1 MDIIEKAI
9 MKEMKRV
16 FDEDESVNLR
26 VQLNELEVIS
36 YFDKKHIRFHRDQRY
51 NSKGEFMERQNSQ
64 RKQSLT
70 CILAVG
76 DSRSL
81 LFQLMRRRTKEETGR
96 GFIKLNVEGAS
107 KEFKLSNGSLF
118 FLHPDDEEDQRR
130 LEFDKECL
138 TFFQHGSKGVESDVG
153 MSFGLVFRSC
163 CHVKEV
169 SKRTGQ
175 LIEPEH
181 DIGLLRRTKRKLE
194 DFLAGRT
201 TTKDGMTK
209 DQADK
214 WLQAKYLQTKS
225 RHQL

>member
-1 MDIIEKAI
+1 MDIVEKAI
-9 MKEMKRV
+9 MKEMKQV
-16 FDEDESVNLR
+16 FKEDESVHFQ
-26 VQLNELEVIS
+26 VHLNELEVIS
-36 YFDKKHIRFHRDQRY
+36 YFDKKHIRFHQDQRY
-51 NSKGEFMERQNSQ
+51 NSKGKFMERQNSQ

-81 LFQLMRRRTKEETGR
+81 LFQLMRRRTKEETGK
-96 GFIKLNVEGAS
+96 GFIKLFVECAS

-118 FLHPDDEEDQRR
+118 FLHPGDEEDQQR

-153 MSFGLVFRSC
+153 MLFGLVFRSC

-169 SKRTGQ
+169 LKSTGQ
-175 LIEPEH
+175 LIDPEH
-181 DIGLLRRTKRKLE
+181 DIGLLQRTKGKLE

-225 RHQL
+225 SPEL

>member
-9 MKEMKRV
+9 TKEMKRV

-26 VQLNELEVIS
+26 VHLNELEVIS

-96 GFIKLNVEGAS
+96 GFIKLYVEGAS

-138 TFFQHGSKGVESDVG
+138 TFFQHGCKGVKSDVR
-153 MSFGLVFRSC
+153 MSFGLIFRSC

-169 SKRTGQ
+169 SKNTGQ
-175 LIEPEH
+175 LIEQNMTL
-181 DIGLLRRTKRKLE
+181 GCYKVLRGNLKI
-194 DFLAGRT
+194 FLAGRT
-201 TTKDGMTK
+201 TTKDRMTK
-209 DQADK
+209 DHADK
-214 WLQAKYLQTKS
+214 WLEVKYLQTKC
-225 RHQL
+225 RHEL

>member
-9 MKEMKRV
+9 MKEMKQV
-16 FDEDESVNLR
+16 FDEDESVNLQ
-26 VQLNELEVIS
+26 VHLNELEVIS

-81 LFQLMRRRTKEETGR
+81 LFQLMRRRTKEETGK
-96 GFIKLNVEGAS
+96 GFIKLNVEDAS

-138 TFFQHGSKGVESDVG
+138 TFFQHGCKGVKSDVG

-169 SKRTGQ
+169 LKSTGQ
-175 LIEPEH
+175 LIDPEH
-181 DIGLLRRTKRKLE
+181 DIGLLQRTKGKLE

-225 RHQL
+225 CHEL

>member
-9 MKEMKRV
+9 MKELIQV
-16 FDEDESVNLR
+16 FDEDESVNLQ
-26 VQLNELEVIS
+26 VHLNELEVIS

-64 RKQSLT
+64 PKQSLT

-81 LFQLMRRRTKEETGR
+81 LFQLMRRRTKEEKGK
-96 GFIKLNVEGAS
+96 GFIKLNVEDAS

-118 FLHPDDEEDQRR
+118 FLHPDDEQDQLR

-138 TFFQHGSKGVESDVG
+138 TFFQHGCKGVKSDVG
-153 MSFGLVFRSC
+153 MLFGLVFRSC

-169 SKRTGQ
+169 SK
-175 LIEPEH
+175 EPEH
-181 DIGLLRRTKRKLE
+181 DIGLLQRTKGKLE

-225 RHQL
+225 HHEL

>member
-9 MKEMKRV
+9 MKEMTQV
-16 FDEDESVNLR
+16 FNEDETVNLR
-26 VQLNELEVIS
+26 VHLNELEVIS
-36 YFDKKHIRFHRDQRY
+36 YFGKKHIRFHRDQRY

-81 LFQLMRRRTKEETGR
+81 LFQLMRRRTKEEKGK
-96 GFIKLNVEGAS
+96 GFVKLNNEGAS

-118 FLHPDDEEDQRR
+118 FLHPDDEQDQQR

-138 TFFQHGSKGVESDVG
+138 TFFQHGSKGVESDIG

-169 SKRTGQ
+169 TKSTGQ
-175 LIEPEH
+175 LIEAEH
-181 DIGLLRRTKRKLE
+181 NIGLLQRTKGKLE

-201 TTKDGMTK
+201 TTKDGMT
-209 DQADK
+209 
-214 WLQAKYLQTKS
+214 
-225 RHQL
+225 

>member
-16 FDEDESVNLR
+16 FDEDESVNLQ
-26 VQLNELEVIS
+26 VHLNELEVIS
-36 YFDKKHIRFHRDQRY
+36 YFDKKHIQFHQDQKY
-51 NSKGEFMERQNSQ
+51 NSKGEFMEGQNSH

-81 LFQLMRRRTKEETGR
+81 LFQLMRRRTKEETGK
-96 GFIKLNVEGAS
+96 GFIKLNVEDAS

-118 FLHPDDEEDQRR
+118 FLHPDDEQDQRR

-153 MSFGLVFRSC
+153 MLFGRVFRSC

-169 SKRTGQ
+169 SMRTEQ

-181 DIGLLRRTKRKLE
+181 DVGLLQSSKGNFE

-209 DQADK
+209 D
-214 WLQAKYLQTKS
+214 
-225 RHQL
+225 